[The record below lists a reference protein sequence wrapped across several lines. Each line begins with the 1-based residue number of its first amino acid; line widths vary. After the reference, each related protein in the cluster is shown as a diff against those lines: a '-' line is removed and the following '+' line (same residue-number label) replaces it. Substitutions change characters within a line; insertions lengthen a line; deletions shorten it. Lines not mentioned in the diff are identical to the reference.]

1 MERSPEQIILQ
12 VDTGQ
17 KTREYNDRVYTRDY
31 KSEVRILRTKTVIR
45 LKILYSD
52 NLDPASIF
60 K

>member
-1 MERSPEQIILQ
+1 MERSPEQISLQ

-31 KSEVRILRTKTVIR
+31 KSEVRDLRTKTVIR

>member
-52 NLDPASIF
+52 NLDPAGIF